1 MGRRDG
7 YWGWLEGEAGWV
19 GGVGNDLGMA
29 GSVCHWAV
37 FFRGD
42 ALLLAC
48 SVVVELLILD

>member
-1 MGRRDG
+1 MGRGDG
-7 YWGWLEGEAGWV
+7 YWGWFEGEAGRV

-29 GSVCHWAV
+29 GGVCRWAV
-37 FFRGD
+37 FFPGH